1 VREPEIRERRPAVC
15 GRYTLTTPVET
26 LAEAFDVSGPLPEL
40 APSYN
45 VAPTREVATVLAD
58 EGEEGRR
65 LEMLRWGL
73 VPSWSKDPSRGI
85 INARAETA
93 HEKPSFRGA
102 FRARR
107 LLVPADGYYEWRKDE
122 GGGGKTPFYF
132 RMKDGSP
139 FAFAGLWE
147 TWRPKGGGEELRT
160 CALLTTRPNA
170 LAASVHDRMPVI
182 LPPDAYDLWLDPDLR
197 DTEALR
203 DLLRPYPEER
213 MEAYPV
219 SRRVNSPRNEGPAL
233 IERAA

>member
-1 VREPEIRERRPAVC
+1 LVFGYLQAVRRPAVC

-26 LAEAFDVSGPLPEL
+26 LAEAFGVSGPLPEL
-40 APSYN
+40 GPSYN
-45 VAPTREVATVLAD
+45 VAPTREVAAVLAD
-58 EGEEGRR
+58 GRGDGRR
-65 LEMLRWGL
+65 LEKLRWGL

-93 HEKPSFRGA
+93 HEKPSFRRA
-102 FRARR
+102 FRERR
-107 LLVPADGYYEWRKDE
+107 LLVLADGYYEWRKDE
-122 GGGGKTPFYF
+122 GGGKTPFYF
-132 RMKDGSP
+132 RMQDGSP

-147 TWRPKGGGEELRT
+147 AWRPRGGGEELRT

-170 LAASVHDRMPVI
+170 LGAAVHDRMPVI

-197 DTEALR
+197 DPEPLR

-219 SRRVNSPRNEGPAL
+219 SRRVNSPRSEGPSL
-233 IERAA
+233 VERAA